1 MAILTFRSI
10 IIDLVGDPYF
20 PIQRQTNY
28 PEYTTLHFV
37 NLGSAARPEF
47 ELHQGQRPAYRL
59 SPEEN
64 TKLLRLM
71 HGMTLSAPQAPMLA
85 LDGMATD
92 LSIRQHGCD
101 LSFRWHC
108 QLPVEWDSLGE
119 LVSFLTSFQEEG
131 GRL

>member
-1 MAILTFRSI
+1 MAILTFRHI
-10 IIDLVGDPYF
+10 IVDLVGDPYF

-28 PEYTTLHFV
+28 PAYSTLHFV
-37 NLGSAARPEF
+37 NRGSAAKPEF
-47 ELHQGQRPAYRL
+47 ELHQGEQPAYRL

-64 TKLLRLM
+64 AKLLRLM
-71 HGMTLSAPQAPMLA
+71 QGITVSAPQMPMLP

-108 QLPVEWDSLGE
+108 ELPAEWDSLGE
-119 LVSFLTSFQEEG
+119 LVAFVTSFQKE
-131 GRL
+131 